1 MAPSLHSI
9 VARVFGSVALAP
21 SRRNRAQFADHP
33 AASWSRLGV
42 AGGHGARF
50 GAGIVLALGLHA
62 GSAAAQ
68 HSAAV
73 QQSAAKTDYSEL
85 ERYTI
90 QRELDSLKSAGKPA
104 AREPRPDGKRIESVR
119 IVTLEVF
126 DEQDPVPDFV
136 NEFHTTS
143 REHVIRR
150 ELLFRVGDTYRAET
164 IEETERNLR
173 ALRQLSVV
181 LIVPLKGSKPDR
193 VRLLVITRDVWS
205 LRLNW
210 NARLQAGKLEQLL
223 VQPSEENLFGTHRT
237 VSALFALQLDR
248 YIAGATYIN
257 PRVGDS
263 RIQAAAIANVIF
275 NRESGEAEGSYGGF
289 SYGQPL
295 YSTHTKWAWGT
306 TVVWRREI
314 VRRFVGGE
322 LASLDTGF
330 GDVRYQ
336 YRSDQL
342 AGEYSITRSFG
353 RENKLDLTLG
363 AEALRSAYGIVDA
376 QDYDPRARRI
386 FLDEEVPQS
395 DTRLSPFVGLEAYS
409 NRYLRTLNFETLGL
423 QEDLQLGHRAL
434 LKLYPASRAVGSSR
448 DLLGVHS
455 VLGYTWPLGD
465 GLFRL
470 LGSSRIE
477 ASRLD
482 QSDAEVAGALRVA
495 TPRFG
500 AGRLVYDGVI
510 SNRFQD
516 YLNLRYQLGGNTR
529 PRGYPSFAFIG
540 KDRIASSLEF
550 RSRSVQ
556 LFGAELGSVLFYD
569 VGDAFNGFD
578 RVDLNHAVGFGLRG
592 LFPMFDRIVFR
603 FDWGF
608 PLGNERYATFP
619 GNFVVTFKQAFPLP
633 VPASSSVTTG
643 LSSTDE

>member
-1 MAPSLHSI
+1 MKRLF
-9 VARVFGSVALAP
+9 RTQSV
-21 SRRNRAQFADHP
+21 
-33 AASWSRLGV
+33 V
-42 AGGHGARF
+42 RF
-50 GAGIVLALGLHA
+50 GVVSSLWSHVAV
-62 GSAAAQ
+62 AQ
-68 HSAAV
+68 QTEV
-73 QQSAAKTDYSEL
+73 KGDYSKL
-85 ERYTI
+85 EQYTI
-90 QRELDSLKSAGKPA
+90 QRELDSLQKAGEPA
-104 AREPRPDGKRIESVR
+104 AVDRDPEGKLIESLR
-119 IVTLEVF
+119 IVPLEVF

-150 ELLFRVGDTYRAET
+150 ELLFGVGDYYHAESV
-164 IEETERNLR
+164 EETERNLR

-181 LIVPLKGSKPDR
+181 LVVPLKGSRPDR
-193 VRLLVITRDVWS
+193 VRVLVITRDVWS

-210 NARLQAGKLEQLL
+210 NARFQAGKLEQLL

-248 YIAGATYIN
+248 YITGATYIN

-263 RIQAAAIANVIF
+263 RIQAAVVANVIF
-275 NRESGEAEGSYGGF
+275 NRDSGDAEGSYGGF

-295 YSTHTKWAWGT
+295 YSTRTEWAWGT
-306 TVVWRREI
+306 AVVWRREI

-330 GDVRYQ
+330 GDVRYE

-353 RENKLDLTLG
+353 RDDKYDLTLG
-363 AEALRSAYGIVDA
+363 AEALRSGYGIVDA
-376 QDYDPRARRI
+376 EDYDPRARRV

-395 DTRLSPFVGLEAYS
+395 DMRVSPFIGLEAYS

-434 LKLYPASRAVGSSR
+434 LKVYPATTAVGSSR
-448 DLLGVHS
+448 DLIGVHS
-455 VLGYTWPLGD
+455 ILGYTWPLGD
-465 GLFRL
+465 GLLRL

-477 ASRLD
+477 AAQLD
-482 QSDAEVAGALRVA
+482 RSDAEVEGALRIA

-500 AGRLVYDGVI
+500 AGRLVYDGVVT
-510 SNRFQD
+510 NRFQD

-556 LFGAELGSVLFYD
+556 VFGAELGSVLFYD
-569 VGDAFNGFD
+569 VGDAFNGFEN
-578 RVDLNHAVGFGLRG
+578 VSLNHAVGLGVRG
-592 LFPMFDRIVFR
+592 LLPMFDRIVFR
-603 FDWGF
+603 LDWGF
-608 PLGNERYATFP
+608 PLGNARYATFP
-619 GNFVVTFKQAFPLP
+619 GNFVLTFKQAFPLP
-633 VPASSSVTTG
+633 TPASSSVTTG
-643 LSSTDE
+643 LSSTEE